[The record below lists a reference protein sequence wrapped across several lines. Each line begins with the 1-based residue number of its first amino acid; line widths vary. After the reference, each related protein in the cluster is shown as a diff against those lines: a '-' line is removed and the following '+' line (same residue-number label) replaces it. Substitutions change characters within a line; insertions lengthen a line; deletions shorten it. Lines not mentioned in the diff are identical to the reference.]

1 MSQSR
6 IFSVIVVSVVL
17 LAVAVPAAQARTL
30 DTSPR
35 VLQPADGSWLA
46 APMSWLA
53 QLLGLE
59 RQAPRAVAKT
69 DTTVTTTTTITGTT
83 MTISVTLHP
92 NTGACIDPNGCRPG
106 G

>member
-17 LAVAVPAAQARTL
+17 LALAVPAAQARTL

-35 VLQPADGSWLA
+35 VLKPADGSWLT
-46 APMSWLA
+46 APLSWLA
-53 QLLGLE
+53 QLVGLE

-69 DTTVTTTTTITGTT
+69 ETTTGTTTTTLTL
-83 MTISVTLHP
+83 SVILKP
-92 NTGACIDPNGCRPG
+92 NTGPCIDPNGCRPG
-106 G
+106 S

>member
-6 IFSVIVVSVVL
+6 IFSAIVVSVVL

-35 VLQPADGSWLA
+35 VLKPADGSWLT
-46 APMSWLA
+46 APLSWLA
-53 QLLGLE
+53 QLVGLE

-69 DTTVTTTTTITGTT
+69 ETTTTGTGTGTT
-83 MTISVTLHP
+83 MTITIILRP
-92 NTGACIDPNGCRPG
+92 NTGPCIDPNGCRPG
-106 G
+106 S

>member
-6 IFSVIVVSVVL
+6 IFSIIVVSVVL

-46 APMSWLA
+46 APLSWLA
-53 QLLGLE
+53 QLFGLE
-59 RQAPRAVAKT
+59 RQAPRAVAKI
-69 DTTVTTTTTITGTT
+69 DTTGTTTTGTT
-83 MTISVTLHP
+83 LTINIILKP
-92 NTGACIDPNGCRPG
+92 NTGSCIDPNGCRPG